1 MKNGENNVTTIS
13 KKTKAEFVSAT
24 VNNFPPELAQKSKY
38 YYYKLSF
45 FLAAAI
51 AILLLLPVTISGD
64 GYFLYYGDY
73 NVQQIPFYQ
82 HAVEMVRSG
91 SINWDWGTDLGSG
104 FLNNYAFYLS
114 GSPFFWIT
122 CLFPSSLTPY
132 LMAPMYV
139 LKFATASFC
148 AFLFLRRFVKKP
160 GSALIGALL
169 YAFSGFQVYNV
180 FFNHFHDP
188 VAFFPLMLWGIEET
202 VQNKR
207 KGVFAFSVCLCAMT
221 NYVFFVGNCFF
232 CVIYFIMRFAQKSFK
247 ITWKT
252 FFTLAFEAVLG
263 FVMSLVVVLPA
274 VLSVMTNNRL
284 DRSYSE
290 LKKALIY
297 MTGDK
302 VYWLR
307 YGHILQSIFFPPDI
321 PSRVNF
327 FYGHT
332 TRWASNAA
340 WIPLFGTTGVISYFF
355 SKRKK
360 TLKFMI
366 AFLVICALVP
376 VLNSIFVMG
385 NTGYYAR
392 WMYMIV
398 LMMALA
404 TVIAIDDDTIS
415 FRPGLIGTGI
425 CCAAIAVP
433 VALMW
438 YKDEKKEELMN
449 LGRGQ
454 MPNWI
459 WISIAVAVACL
470 IATHILMKYFRGQ
483 KIFIRAIASV
493 LCVVILVYGWMHTL
507 LGRSLGSD
515 KDFLI
520 DAAIN
525 GELTL
530 EDDEFYRLDF
540 YRTSSS
546 GELDNLGLYW
556 GYPTIQ
562 CFNSSVNTAILD
574 FYPKVGVTRNVASRP
589 ESKYYGLRSFLSTK
603 YSLISTSKT
612 SKHDTSGFSYYDT
625 QIYYTYST
633 SKTQRSYD
641 VYVNDYYIPMGYTY
655 THFMTEKEFERVAKD
670 SRHALLC
677 RYLVVPNDKA
687 DYYSKFMTQVKYGDI
702 VNSQLNEESY
712 FQSCLD
718 RLAGDVCDTFETSTN
733 GATASINMDKKN
745 LVFFSVPYDSGW
757 SAYVN
762 GKKVEVQN
770 VYYGFMAVECPE
782 GQCDIE
788 LKYEMPGLKIGFV
801 ATIVSLLVFVGYLF
815 INRKSNG
822 NYKVFKEEYYESEV

>member
-1 MKNGENNVTTIS
+1 VKNGETTQS
-13 KKTKAEFVSAT
+13 TFSDKKSLKFWSE
-24 VNNFPPELAQKSKY
+24 QSKY
-38 YYYKLSF
+38 FYYKLSF
-45 FLAAAI
+45 FLAAGI
-51 AILLLLPVTISGD
+51 AILLLLPVTLSGE

-91 SINWDWGTDLGSG
+91 NLKWDWGTDLGSG

-122 CLFPSSLTPY
+122 CLFPSSMTPY
-132 LMAPMYV
+132 LMAPMFV

-148 AFLFLRRFVKKP
+148 AFLYLKRFVKRP
-160 GSALIGALL
+160 GFALIGALL
-169 YAFSGFQVYNV
+169 YAFSGFQVYNI

-207 KGVFAFSVCLCAMT
+207 KGVFAFSVAICAMT

-232 CVIYFIMRFAQKSFK
+232 CVIYFLIRVAQKSFK
-247 ITWKT
+247 ITWKS

-263 FVMSLVVVLPA
+263 FVMSFVIVLPA
-274 VLSVMTNNRL
+274 VLAVMTNNRL

-327 FYGHT
+327 FHGHT

-340 WIPLFGTTGVISYFF
+340 WLPLFGTTGVISYFF

-376 VLNSIFVMG
+376 FLNSIFVMG

-398 LMMALA
+398 LMMSLA
-404 TVIAIDDDTIS
+404 TIIALDDDTIS
-415 FRPGLIGTGI
+415 FRPGIIGTGI
-425 CCAAIAVP
+425 CAASIAVP

-438 YKDEKKEELMN
+438 YKDEKKDELMN

-459 WISIAVAVACL
+459 WVSIAVVAVCL
-470 IATHILMKYFRGQ
+470 IATHILLKYFRGKQ
-483 KIFIRAIASV
+483 IFVKATATV
-493 LCVVILVYGWMHTL
+493 LCVVILAYGWMHTM

-515 KDFLI
+515 RDFLI

-525 GELTL
+525 GELVL
-530 EDDEFYRLDF
+530 EDEEFYRLDF
-540 YRTSSS
+540 FRTSS
-546 GELDNLGLYW
+546 GELDNLGMYW
-556 GYPTIQ
+556 EYPTIQ
-562 CFNSSVNTAILD
+562 CFNSSVNTSILD

-589 ESKYYGLRSFLSTK
+589 ESKYYGLRSFLSAK

-612 SKHDTSGFSYYDT
+612 KNHNTAGFSYYDT
-625 QIYYTYST
+625 QVYYTYST
-633 SKTQRSYD
+633 SKTERSYD
-641 VYVNDYYIPMGYTY
+641 IYVNDYYIPMGFTY
-655 THFMTEKEFERVAKD
+655 THFMTEKEFERVSKD
-670 SRHALLC
+670 NRHALLC
-677 RYLVVPNDKA
+677 RYLVVPNEEA
-687 DYYSKFMTQVKYGDI
+687 SYYSQFMTQVKYGDI
-702 VNSQLNEESY
+702 VTSQLNEESY

-718 RLAGDVCDTFETSTN
+718 RKAGDVCHTFETSTD
-733 GATASINMDKKN
+733 GAKASINMDKKN
-745 LVFFSVPYDSGW
+745 VVFFSVPYDDGW

-762 GKKVEVQN
+762 GEKVDVHK
-770 VYYGFMAVECPE
+770 VYYGFVAVECPE
-782 GQCDIE
+782 GECDIE
-788 LKYEMPGLKIGFV
+788 LKYDMPGLKLGLV
-801 ATIVSLLVFVGYLF
+801 ATVASIVIFAGYLF
-815 INRKSNG
+815 ICRKNNG
-822 NYKVFKEEYYESEV
+822 DHKLFDNDYYEKDI

>member
-1 MKNGENNVTTIS
+1 
-13 KKTKAEFVSAT
+13 
-24 VNNFPPELAQKSKY
+24 
-38 YYYKLSF
+38 
-45 FLAAAI
+45 
-51 AILLLLPVTISGD
+51 
-64 GYFLYYGDY
+64 
-73 NVQQIPFYQ
+73 VQQIVFYT
-82 HAVEMVRSG
+82 HAQEYITTGQSG
-91 SINWDWGTDLGSG
+91 WDWYTDLGANFIGS
-104 FLNNYAFYLS
+104 YSFYLL
-114 GSPFFWIT
+114 GSPFFWLT
-122 CLFPSSLTPY
+122 LLFPTAAVPY
-132 LMAPMYV
+132 LLAPLLM
-139 LKFATASFC
+139 LKFACIAVSGYVYI
-148 AFLFLRRFVKKP
+148 RRFAKTDQMEM
-160 GSALIGALL
+160 LGALL
-169 YAFSGFQVYNV
+169 YAFSGFHIYNI

-188 VAFFPLMLWGIEET
+188 VAFFPLMLWGMEEA

-207 KGVFAFSVCLCAMT
+207 KGVFAFSVALCAMT

-232 CVIYFIMRFAQKSFK
+232 CVIYFIMRFANKSFK

-263 FVMSLVVVLPA
+263 FVMSLAIVLPA

-302 VYWLR
+302 VYWTR

-340 WIPLFGTTGVISYFF
+340 WLPLFGTTGVISYFF

-366 AFLVICALVP
+366 AFLVVCALVP

-398 LMMALA
+398 LMLTLA
-404 TVIAIDDDTIS
+404 TVISLDDDTIS
-415 FRPGLIGTGI
+415 FRPGLIGNGI
-425 CCAAIAVP
+425 CCAAIAIP

-438 YKDEKKEELMN
+438 YKDEKKDEIMN

-459 WISIAVAVACL
+459 WISIAVAAACI
-470 IATHILMKYFRGQ
+470 IATHFLVKYFRGT
-483 KIFIRAIASV
+483 KSFPRVVASV
-493 LCVVILVYGWMHTL
+493 LCVVILAYGWMHTL

-515 KDFLI
+515 RDFLI

-525 GELTL
+525 GELVL
-530 EDDEFYRLDF
+530 ERDEFYRLDF
-540 YRTSSS
+540 YRTSSG
-546 GELDNLGLYW
+546 GELDNLGYYW
-556 GYPTIQ
+556 DYPTIQ

-574 FYPKVGVTRNVASRP
+574 FYPKIGVTRNVASRP
-589 ESKYYGLRSFLSTK
+589 ESKYFGLRGFLSTK
-603 YSLISTSKT
+603 YSLVSTSKT
-612 SKHDTSGFSYYDT
+612 SKHDTAGFTYYDT
-625 QIYYTYST
+625 QLYYTYST
-633 SKTQRSYD
+633 SKTERSYD
-641 VYVNDYYIPMGYTY
+641 IYVNDYYIPMGFTY
-655 THFMTEKEFERVAKD
+655 THFMTEKEFERVSKEK
-670 SRHALLC
+670 RHALLC
-677 RYLVVPNDKA
+677 RYLVVPNDMV
-687 DYYSKFMTQVKYGDI
+687 DYYSQFMTQVKYGDI
-702 VNSQLNEESY
+702 VNSQLDEESY

-733 GATASINMDKKN
+733 GATATINMKKNN

-762 GKKVEVQN
+762 GKKVDVNQ

-782 GQCDIE
+782 GECDIE
-788 LKYEMPGLKIGFV
+788 LKYEMPGLKLGVV
-801 ATIVSLLVFVGYLF
+801 ATIVSVLIFAGYLF
-815 INRKSNG
+815 ICRKNNG
-822 NYKVFKEEYYESEV
+822 TGKLFGDNYYDPEI